1 MENNTLGVNNG
12 RTKNDVEKLGDFLGM
27 VKKEL
32 GTIVKERLNEM
43 PEELRGDIEKA
54 WDEEIRDLIDMA
66 QKKLYDIQSERL
78 KEAGL
83 TGSSLRLKLKG
94 FMLARADGVRRRI
107 LRWMNII
114 LGSLCTVLPILEPVK
129 EFKEAVE
136 ESLSGK

>member
-1 MENNTLGVNNG
+1 MAEQIEDVKSLENFLDMV
-12 RTKNDVEKLGDFLGM
+12 REELRVIVE
-27 VKKEL
+27 
-32 GTIVKERLNEM
+32 ERLNEM
-43 PEELRGDIEKA
+43 PQELREDTEKA
-54 WDEEIRDLIDMA
+54 WKEVRGLIDIA
-66 QKKLYDIQSERL
+66 QKKLYGIRSERL